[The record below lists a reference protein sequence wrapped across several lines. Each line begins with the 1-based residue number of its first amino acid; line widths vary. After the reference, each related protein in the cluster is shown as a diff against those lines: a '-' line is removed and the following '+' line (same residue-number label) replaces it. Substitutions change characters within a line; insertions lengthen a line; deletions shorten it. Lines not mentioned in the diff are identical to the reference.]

1 MICFLNPFAGVSGDM
16 FLGALLDLGAP
27 MDAVRAAVAS
37 TGVTGWDLA
46 TEPVRRAGVRA
57 LHAVVTVDDQVPERP
72 AAELLVA
79 VRRARPEPVAAFAE
93 RAITLLAEVEAGL
106 HGVPV
111 GEVHLHELG
120 GVDTI
125 VDVVGVAAALDA
137 LGITEVWSAPI
148 GLGAGRVGAAHG
160 TLPAPAPATLALLAG
175 APVRGLPLAAE
186 TVTPTGAA
194 LLRACHARYEPLPP
208 LTLVRT
214 GYGAGTRDPADVAN
228 LLPASL
234 LRPADPTGGTI
245 ESLTCLETTV
255 DDVTGELLADLVADL
270 LAAGALDAWVT
281 PATGKKG
288 RPAYVVTALCR
299 PTATGPVEEAMFR
312 GSGTLGVRRYPVD
325 RRALPR
331 RIVEVT
337 VAGMPV
343 RVKVGPYHAKAE
355 HDDVARVSAA
365 TTRTRQDVA
374 DEAVRFA
381 TRPVDHG
388 VMTSEPDKSPH

>member
-1 MICFLNPFAGVSGDM
+1 MICWLNPFAGISGDM

-27 MDAVRAAVAS
+27 LDTVRSAIAS
-37 TGVTGWDLA
+37 TGVTGWDLS
-46 TEPVRRAGVRA
+46 TEPVQRAGVRA

-72 AAELLVA
+72 AAELLAA
-79 VRRARPEPVAAFAE
+79 VRLVGPSPVAE

-111 GEVHLHELG
+111 GDVHLHELG

-137 LGITEVWSAPI
+137 LGITEVWSAPV
-148 GLGAGRVGAAHG
+148 GLGAGRVAAAHG

-194 LLRACHARYEPLPP
+194 LLRACDARYDPLPP
-208 LTLVRT
+208 LTLIRT
-214 GYGAGTRDPADVAN
+214 GYGAGSRDPAEVAN

-234 LRPADPTGGTI
+234 LSRTDIGSVET
-245 ESLTCLETTV
+245 LTCLETTV

-288 RPAYVVTALCR
+288 RPAQVVTALCR
-299 PTATGPVEEAMFR
+299 PAVAGPVEEALFR

-331 RIVEVT
+331 RVVEVT

-355 HDDVARVSAA
+355 HDDVAAVAAA
-365 TTRTRQDVA
+365 TGRTRRSIA
-374 DEAVRFA
+374 DEALRAV
-381 TRPVDHG
+381 PP
-388 VMTSEPDKSPH
+388 S